1 MKKPNKEAPD
11 PQARKYQLTINNPD
25 NKGFTHAAIH
35 AAIQS
40 LKSTIY
46 YCMADERGAEGTLHT
61 HIFIAF
67 AAPVRFST
75 IKNLFPAAHIEKALG
90 SCEEN
95 RNYIMKT
102 GKWVDSAKGETS
114 IPGTFEEYG
123 QLPHDGQRSS
133 GGGIMTTIYA
143 MVKAG
148 ASDVDILE
156 SYPQAMMY
164 LDRIQRVRQALVAE
178 KYAHEF
184 RQLEVSYV
192 WGPTGTGK
200 TRGVMEKYGYENVS
214 RVTDYSH
221 PFERYRGED
230 IILFDEYRSQ
240 LDIASMLNYL
250 DGYPVQLPCRYANK
264 QACYTKAYIISN
276 IPLSQQYIDV
286 QYNEPETWAAF
297 LRRIHHV
304 VEYTADGYNV
314 EPVAVQEVLP
324 GFVEINDDGI
334 PF

>member
-1 MKKPNKEAPD
+1 MKKNNKETPD

-46 YCMADERGAEGTLHT
+46 YCLADERGAEGTLHT

-90 SCEEN
+90 SCEDN
-95 RNYIMKT
+95 RAYILKC
-102 GKWVDSAKGETS
+102 GKWAESDKAETS
-114 IPGTFEEYG
+114 IPGTFEEVG
-123 QLPHDGQRSS
+123 QLPHDGQRST
-133 GGGIMTTIYA
+133 GGIMNTIYA

-148 ASDVDILE
+148 ATDLEILE
-156 SYPQAMMY
+156 VYPTAMLYMEK
-164 LDRIQRVRQALVAE
+164 IQRVRQALVAE
-178 KYAHEF
+178 KYSREF
-184 RQLEVSYV
+184 RQLDTTYV

-200 TRGVMEKYGYENVS
+200 TRGVMEKYGYDNVY

-221 PFERYRGED
+221 PFERYTGED
-230 IILFDEYRSQ
+230 ILLFDEFRSQ
-240 LDIASMLNYL
+240 LQLYEMLNYL
-250 DGYPVQLPCRYANK
+250 DGYPLQLPCRYANK
-264 QACYTKAYIISN
+264 TACYTKVFLISN
-276 IPLSQQYIDV
+276 VPLKEQYIDV
-286 QYNEPETWAAF
+286 QYDEPATWAAF
-297 LRRIHHV
+297 LRRIHQV
-304 VEYTADGYNV
+304 VEYTADGYNI
-314 EPVAVQEVLP
+314 EPVTLQEVLP
-324 GFVEINDDGI
+324 GFTEIDDDGI

>member
-1 MKKPNKEAPD
+1 MKKNPKETTD
-11 PQARKYQLTINNPD
+11 PQARKYQLTINNPSD
-25 NKGFTHAAIH
+25 KGITHDTIRAAIET
-35 AAIQS
+35 
-40 LKSTIY
+40 LKSTLY
-46 YCMADERGAEGTLHT
+46 YCLADERGAILHT

-90 SCEEN
+90 SCEDN
-95 RNYIMKT
+95 RNYILKC
-102 GKWVDSAKGETS
+102 GKWSETDKGETR
-114 IPGTFEEYG
+114 IPGTFEEFG

-148 ASDVDILE
+148 ATDLEILE
-156 SYPQAMMY
+156 VYPTAMLYMEK
-164 LDRIQRVRQALVAE
+164 IQRVRQALVAE

-200 TRGVMEKYGYENVS
+200 TRGGVMEKYGYENVS

-240 LDIASMLNYL
+240 LDISEMLNFL
-250 DGYPVQLPCRYANK
+250 DGYPVQLPCRYVNK
-264 QACYTKAYIISN
+264 QACYTKVYIISN

-286 QYNEPETWAAF
+286 QYDEPATWAAF
-297 LRRIHHV
+297 LRRIHRV

-314 EPVAVQEVLP
+314 KPVAVQEVLP